1 MKIEIMQYAKTESTD
16 KPDEI
21 VLEDFKKEYCLV
33 SLATN
38 VVEKIRTQSN
48 IEKLEEG
55 SKYFEYTL
63 YQFKYFGDYSQ
74 LEKNI
79 TENFESWTNKIKKNI
94 SDSIIS
100 SIEAERLKQAQ
111 LIALANFK
119 NNEGLPST
127 EEEKKIEASKNRDVI
142 LSQIA
147 ADVEN
152 S

>member
-1 MKIEIMQYAKTESTD
+1 MKIEIIQYGKTESTD

-21 VLEDFKKEYCLV
+21 TIEDFKKEYCLV

-38 VVEKIRTQSN
+38 VVEKIRTQFN
-48 IEKLEEG
+48 DEKLEDG
-55 SKYFEYTL
+55 SKYFEYML
-63 YQFKYFGDYSQ
+63 YQFRYFGDYSQ

-79 TENFESWTNKIKKNI
+79 TENFESWADKIKKII

-100 SIEAERLKQAQ
+100 NIEAERLKQAQ
-111 LIALANFK
+111 LIILANFK

-127 EEEKKIEASKNRDVI
+127 EEFQKIEASKNRDVL

-147 ADVEN
+147 ADVKN

>member
-21 VLEDFKKEYCLV
+21 ILEDFKKEYCLV

-38 VVEKIRTQSN
+38 VVEKIRTQFN
-48 IEKLEEG
+48 DEKLEDG

-111 LIALANFK
+111 LITLANFK

-127 EEEKKIEASKNRDVI
+127 EEIIQIEASKNKDVL

-152 S
+152 N

>member
-33 SLATN
+33 SLTTN
-38 VVEKIRTQSN
+38 VVEKIRTQFN
-48 IEKLEEG
+48 DEKLEEG

-79 TENFESWTNKIKKNI
+79 TENFESWADKIKKII

-100 SIEAERLKQAQ
+100 SIESERLKQAQ
-111 LIALANFK
+111 LITLANFK
-119 NNEGLPST
+119 NNEGLPSA
-127 EEEKKIEASKNRDVI
+127 EEFQKIEASKNRDVI

>member
-1 MKIEIMQYAKTESTD
+1 MKIEIIQYGKAEGTD
-16 KPDEI
+16 KPNGVTI
-21 VLEDFKKEYCLV
+21 EDFKKEYCLV

-38 VVEKIRTQSN
+38 VVEKIRTQFN
-48 IEKLEEG
+48 DEKLEDE

-63 YQFKYFGDYSQ
+63 YQFRYFGDYSQ

-111 LIALANFK
+111 LIILANFK

-127 EEEKKIEASKNRDVI
+127 EELIQIETSKNRDVL

-147 ADVEN
+147 ADIKN

>member
-38 VVEKIRTQSN
+38 VVEKIRTQFN
-48 IEKLEEG
+48 DEKLEDG

-111 LIALANFK
+111 LITLANFK

-127 EEEKKIEASKNRDVI
+127 EEFQKIEASKNRDVI

>member
-21 VLEDFKKEYCLV
+21 ILEDFKKEYCLV

-38 VVEKIRTQSN
+38 VVEKIRTQFN
-48 IEKLEEG
+48 DEKLEDG

-111 LIALANFK
+111 LITLANFK

-127 EEEKKIEASKNRDVI
+127 EEIIQIEASKNKDVL